1 MNQSE
6 LADIDHLVQVVMH
19 ITQSL
24 PYDTSTGLEH
34 RRNIAQL
41 LEIQQKLLKK
51 LDELV
56 SKTGA

>member
-24 PYDTSTGLEH
+24 PYGNTVGVEH
-34 RRNIAQL
+34 RRNITQL

-56 SKTGA
+56 SKAGS